1 MGQLVCALFPW
12 PGDQRSWISARRERG
27 RGPAENTRSQEGTGV
42 GRGGGGDQRSPFRA
56 FAGDSQEQ
64 PGLARKAR
72 PKAREEQEGTKH
84 GSVGDERGGK
94 IQKTGR

>member
-42 GRGGGGDQRSPFRA
+42 GRGGG
-56 FAGDSQEQ
+56 
-64 PGLARKAR
+64 R
-72 PKAREEQEGTKH
+72 PKEPLSGFCWGFTGAARTGQKGKAKSQRGTRRHQAREC
-84 GSVGDERGGK
+84 R
-94 IQKTGR
+94 

>member
-42 GRGGGGDQRSPFRA
+42 GRGGGATKGAPFGLLLGIHRS
-56 FAGDSQEQ
+56 SQDWPERQ
-64 PGLARKAR
+64 GQKPERNKKA
-72 PKAREEQEGTKH
+72 P
-84 GSVGDERGGK
+84 S
-94 IQKTGR
+94 TGV